1 MSFAAFQKRAEETA
15 GRAGIRDLCVS
26 STQGIGAISVV
37 ALPPGDLGH
46 NALTPTSG
54 IEDLPCARCSAQ
66 GSMHLI

>member
-1 MSFAAFQKRAEETA
+1 M
-15 GRAGIRDLCVS
+15 S